1 MKIKYLF
8 LLSVFLPSMLV
19 GQITID
25 SSDFP
30 KIGDRLVYQINTSI
44 TNLSPGDTGSAQV
57 WDFRGF
63 NQQYAEQFSVINP
76 AVAPNID
83 SFPLA
88 NLVFSG
94 RQGSDFSF
102 FQLTDTAFYAL
113 GNFIGTISNE
123 NSLLNINQS
132 PQVELVLPSTFGTK
146 YQAKTTNEQNLGD
159 IGGGM
164 SIIFVNSEVI
174 ASEAD
179 AYGTMRLP
187 QGDFEV
193 IRVTTSVD
201 KVDSTFFETNGVR
214 SFLNAISS
222 AEVNYDWYA
231 KESRGPLVSFQSGTG
246 TGGFL
251 VSVLD
256 TASSSFGDSTKVLTD
271 PPIARFDTIQISD
284 GRYFFI
290 DRSDQLP
297 DNWLWDFGDGSTSTQ
312 QNPQYQFT
320 DAGIYTVC
328 LTASN
333 QVGSDST
340 CVIID
345 IPFKVPNTNF
355 NFTLLDNG
363 LVNFT
368 NLTEGTISQYSW
380 DFGDGNTST
389 AENPTH
395 QYLSEGTY
403 EVCLIASNAAG
414 IDTLCQMIMI
424 NNILPK
430 AAFAWTQNTTGNYQF
445 TDNSSGMID
454 QKTWDFGDGNTST
467 QTNPTHQFT
476 AEGTFNVC
484 LIAENQFGQDTS
496 CQTLVVENLFPD
508 AAFTATQEGIGQY
521 SFEDM
526 TGNDV
531 SAWQWAFGD
540 GSSSNEQNP
549 NHQFLQEGTF
559 TVCLIASNA
568 FGQDT
573 TCQQFTVQNLLPIAA
588 FSQDS
593 IGQGSFQFFNQSSD
607 NATDFNWSFGDD
619 RTSTERNPSYQYL
632 QEGSYEVCLTAQNE
646 FGQDTSCTLL
656 QVQNIVPEAAFM
668 VVAQEGDSISL
679 MDTSTNLPNSW
690 NWDFGD
696 GTNATEQNPSHR
708 YQASGMYQVCLAASN
723 TFGTDT
729 TCQELNII
737 VSDVLQVSVARELK
751 VSPNPF
757 QDYLQINW
765 QGTMP
770 KTLLVFEIYNAQ
782 GQQMGLRQYL
792 QAAQSLPIGHWP
804 AGSYWLQI
812 KTQNGRLLQSFPLLK
827 Q

>member
-1 MKIKYLF
+1 MKLKYLF
-8 LLSVFLPSMLV
+8 LLSVFFPSMLV
-19 GQITID
+19 AQITID

-44 TNLSPGDTGSAQV
+44 TNLSPGDTGRAQV
-57 WDFRGF
+57 WDFRSF
-63 NQQYAEQFSVINP
+63 NQQYAEQFSIINP
-76 AVAPNID
+76 AAAPNID
-83 SFPLA
+83 SFPHA

-113 GNFIGTISNE
+113 GNFIGTISDE

-132 PQVELVLPSTFGTK
+132 PKIELVLPSTFGTK
-146 YQAKTTNEQNLGD
+146 YQAKATNEQNLGD

-164 SIIFVNSEVI
+164 SVIFVNSEMI
-174 ASEAD
+174 SSEAD
-179 AYGTMRLP
+179 AYGTVRLP

-193 IRVTTSVD
+193 LRVKTSVD

-231 KESRGPLVSFQSGTG
+231 KESRGPLVSFQASGFG
-246 TGGFL
+246 GGFL

-256 TASSSFGDSTKVLTD
+256 TAASSFGDSTKVLTD
-271 PPIARFDTIQISD
+271 PPIASFDTIQISD
-284 GRYFFI
+284 GNYFFL
-290 DRSDQLP
+290 DRSDRLP
-297 DNWLWDFGDGSTSTQ
+297 NTWLWDFGDGSTSNQ
-312 QNPQYQFT
+312 QNPQNQFT
-320 DAGIYTVC
+320 NPGIYTVC
-328 LTASN
+328 LTVGN
-333 QVGSDST
+333 EVGSDSI
-340 CVIID
+340 CVVID
-345 IPFKVPNTNF
+345 IPFEIPNSNFSFMQGENGRVNF
-355 NFTLLDNG
+355 N
-363 LVNFT
+363 
-368 NLTEGTISQYSW
+368 NLTEGPVDEYFW

-389 AENPTH
+389 TAQLEH
-395 QYLSEGTY
+395 QYLAEGSY
-403 EVCLIASNAAG
+403 NACLAVTNSAG
-414 IDTLCQMIMI
+414 SDTLCQLII
-424 NNILPK
+424 IDNILPD
-430 AAFAWTQNTTGNYQF
+430 AAFAWAQISVGNYQF
-445 TDNSSGMID
+445 MDNSTGTID
-454 QKTWDFGDGNTST
+454 QRNWDFGDGNTST
-467 QTNPTHQFT
+467 ENNPVHQFT
-476 AEGTFNVC
+476 TEGTFNVC
-484 LIAENQFGQDTS
+484 LIAENQLGKDTS

-508 AAFTATQEGIGQY
+508 AVFTATQEGIGQY

-526 TGNDV
+526 TENEV
-531 SAWQWAFGD
+531 STWQWDFGD
-540 GSSSNEQNP
+540 GNNSTEQNP
-549 NHQFLQEGTF
+549 SHQFLQEGTF
-559 TVCLIASNA
+559 SVCLTAINA

-573 TCQQFTVQNLLPIAA
+573 TCQEFTVQNLLPIAA

-593 IGQGSFQFFNQSSD
+593 IGQGRFQFFNQSSD
-607 NATDFNWSFGDD
+607 NTTDFNWSFGDD
-619 RTSTERNPSYQYL
+619 STSTERNPSYQYL
-632 QEGSYEVCLTAQNE
+632 QEGSYEVCLTVQNE
-646 FGQDTSCTLL
+646 FGRDTNCTLL

-696 GTNATEQNPSHR
+696 GNNATEQNPSHR
-708 YQASGMYQVCLAASN
+708 YQASGLYQVCLAASN

-737 VSDVLQVSVARELK
+737 VSDVLQASIARELK

-757 QDYLQINW
+757 KDYLQINW
-765 QGTMP
+765 QGSMP
-770 KTLLVFEIYNAQ
+770 KTILVFEIYNAQ

-792 QAAQSLPIGHWP
+792 QVAQSLPIGHWP